1 MHDAIELAKD
11 ALGDGPQ
18 DVDEGFLVNN
28 ILHLRSALTIAHK
41 RAERRGVKC

>member
-18 DVDEGFLVNN
+18 DVDKAFLVNN
-28 ILHLRSALTIAHK
+28 NPALTIAHK
-41 RAERRGVKC
+41 RAERRRVVKW